1 MNTNTSGVIQIVF
14 DDNSLLSSLFGIADR
29 NIHLLEKLN
38 NVIINYKGN
47 VVKIMGKKNSIEE
60 TKLTLQKLFE
70 DAKKGHE
77 IDDEK
82 IRDTKSFLKLSIDKQ
97 NPRGWLDVSMT
108 EEIVKL
114 HKTLIAVIK
123 DLFCNNCD
131 YKDLAEDDSYEFTE
145 DSKL

>member
-1 MNTNTSGVIQIVF
+1 MNSETSSVIQIVF
-14 DDNSLLSSLFGIADR
+14 DDNSLLSSLFGAADR

-60 TKLTLQKLFE
+60 TKITLQKLFE

-82 IRDTKSFLKLSIDKQ
+82 IRDTKSFLTKLILNTIYS
-97 NPRGWLDVSMT
+97 N
-108 EEIVKL
+108 
-114 HKTLIAVIK
+114 
-123 DLFCNNCD
+123 
-131 YKDLAEDDSYEFTE
+131 
-145 DSKL
+145 